1 MNFKETDFN
10 SQIEEDLPVLLA
22 LAELVE
28 ASQPDKQEFFIN
40 DRELRAC
47 LLRLNST
54 DGWALIWEEDN
65 ERTAGGEYDGVNA
78 SVALLTEGRTRRVF
92 LHSLFDHPHTA
103 CSCFKGMAFYIKEVD
118 GIGLMDRSF
127 RGAASY
133 GWGWDDVA
141 NAAVGMQSSEF
152 APFGTDY
159 LKSGKFL

>member
-1 MNFKETDFN
+1 MR
-10 SQIEEDLPVLLA
+10 VLTPLLSYSPRDA
-22 LAELVE
+22 P
-28 ASQPDKQEFFIN
+28 SGFF
-40 DRELRAC
+40 
-47 LLRLNST
+47 ST
-54 DGWALIWEEDN
+54 AFFE
-65 ERTAGGEYDGVNA
+65 
-78 SVALLTEGRTRRVF
+78 
-92 LHSLFDHPHTA
+92 HPHTA